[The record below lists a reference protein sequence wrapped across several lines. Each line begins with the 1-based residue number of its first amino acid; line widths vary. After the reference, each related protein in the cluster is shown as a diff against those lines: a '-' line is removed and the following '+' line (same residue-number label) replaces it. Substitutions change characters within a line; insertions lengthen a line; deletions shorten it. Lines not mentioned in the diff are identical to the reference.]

1 MTCLHTF
8 VQLLRSAR
16 PGHDFRYVDLSCIEN
31 FDESLEGTAVYML
44 ACTNPDTTY
53 TDSMIISSLLSLA
66 SQKTKITNIETK
78 NDAVFVVVKD
88 LVVTKQVS
96 LVCVHASM
104 HRLIMNTFDIK

>member
-104 HRLIMNTFDIK
+104 HRLIMNTFDIT

>member
-78 NDAVFVVVKD
+78 NDAVFVVVKNRRCHKGSCRHKTS
-88 LVVTKQVS
+88 VTG
-96 LVCVHASM
+96 LCAC
-104 HRLIMNTFDIK
+104 

>member
-1 MTCLHTF
+1 M
-8 VQLLRSAR
+8 QLLRSAR
-16 PGHDFRYVDLSCIEN
+16 PGHDFRYVDLSCIDN